1 MSYKDFFQ
9 LGEIPF
15 SNTPGERFY
24 FDSEAHKRVLAR
36 LTYAV
41 EEMKGLA
48 ICTGGIGAG
57 KTMLARRMLRSLP
70 AERYETALLVIVHS
84 GISAEWLLKRIALQL
99 GIRQP
104 ANSGLTLLSQLYRR
118 LIQIYEEGRK
128 AVVMI
133 DEAQMLQGREIM
145 EELRGLLNLEVPGR
159 KLVTFVLFG
168 LPELMD
174 NLKLDEPL
182 LQRVAVRCEIETMN
196 LDSTR
201 AYIRHRLDKSG
212 AAAEIFNDEAVN
224 AIQSISGGVPRLVN
238 TLCDNAL
245 YDAAVMGRYQID
257 GGDINK
263 AASDLGLLTAAVSS
277 AQLKVDSL
285 STAGTEDNTAPDDL
299 DPYIELAEFDRL
311 LNRLDDK
318 F

>member
-9 LGEIPF
+9 LSEIPF

-24 FDSEAHKRVLAR
+24 FDSEAHNRAFAR
-36 LTYAV
+36 LHYAI

-48 ICTGGIGAG
+48 LCTGGIGAG

-70 AERYETALLVIVHS
+70 HEQYETALLVIVHS

-104 ANSGLTLLSQLYRR
+104 AASGLTLLSQLYRR

-133 DEAQMLQGREIM
+133 DEAQMLHGREIM

-159 KLVTFVLFG
+159 KLITFVLFG

-182 LQRVAVRCEIETMN
+182 LQRVALRCEIGAMN

-201 AYIRHRLDKSG
+201 AYIRHRLEKAG
-212 AAAEIFNDEAVN
+212 AVAEIFNED
-224 AIQSISGGVPRLVN
+224 AIGVIQRISCGVPRLVN

-245 YDAAVMGRYQID
+245 YDAAVAGRYQID
-257 GGDINK
+257 GGLIQT
-263 AASDLGLLTAAVSS
+263 AASELGLIQSVQTAARTAVDFDS
-277 AQLKVDSL
+277 AVKTSHENP
-285 STAGTEDNTAPDDL
+285 ADDI

-311 LNRLDDK
+311 LNRIDDK

>member
-1 MSYKDFFQ
+1 MSYKEFFQ
-9 LGEIPF
+9 LNEIPF

-24 FDSEAHKRVLAR
+24 FDSEAHNRAFAR
-36 LTYAV
+36 LHYAV
-41 EEMKGLA
+41 DEMKGLA
-48 ICTGGIGAG
+48 LCTGGIGAG
-57 KTMLARRMLRSLP
+57 KTMLARRMLRTLP
-70 AERYETALLVIVHS
+70 HDKFETALLVIVHS

-104 ANSGLTLLSQLYRR
+104 ASSGLMLLSQLYRR

-128 AVVMI
+128 AMVMI

-168 LPELMD
+168 LPELME

-182 LQRVAVRCEIETMN
+182 LQRVAMRCEIGAMN

-201 AYIRHRLDKSG
+201 AYIRHRLEKAG
-212 AAAEIFNDEAVN
+212 AVAEIFTEEAVV
-224 AIQSISGGVPRLVN
+224 AIQSISSGTPRLVN

-245 YDAAVMGRYQID
+245 FDAAVAGRYQVD
-257 GGDINK
+257 GDIIRN
-263 AASDLGLLTAAVSS
+263 AAAELGLLSGVSSNKTAADSDTVAVSM
-277 AQLKVDSL
+277 K
-285 STAGTEDNTAPDDL
+285 ENTADDS

-311 LNRLDDK
+311 LNRIDDK